1 MKIKSGSNLSKVRKN
16 NYASIL
22 GTIYQ
27 QGPIMRNEIANQLGI
42 TLPTVTTTI
51 KQLLEDGILQEEP
64 LRENF
69 PSLGR
74 KASLVDFAED
84 SGYAVG
90 IEWSPVGI
98 ICCITNLRGKIACK
112 KKIVFDIKNI
122 SYREMLL
129 RTKHCVDE
137 LIKETGVD
145 HEKIIG
151 AGWATPGMVESENG
165 ILVCSSVNYVSWH
178 DEPIQKNLS
187 SLLEMPVCIENH
199 VRARAIG
206 QDMFE
211 RKERPDVYLYYFAQM
226 GISCC
231 VMADGEPFG
240 KGRFGTGDI
249 GHTIMEWDGPVCD
262 CGKKGCLQAFIG
274 EDPLLR
280 QIRNLLEMG
289 KAETLHKLCE
299 DPKKPKIVE
308 VAMAIDC
315 GDEEL
320 KDIVF
325 PAVRYMGISI
335 ANIVNLLNSELVVVD
350 CALMNSQV
358 LRKYLSEIVLE
369 NNLFQ
374 EELDLKI
381 EFIQANRYTGA
392 RGACAMA
399 IEKFVIKNISR
410 E

>member
-27 QGPIMRNEIANQLGI
+27 QGPIMRSEIASQLGI

-51 KQLLEDGILQEEP
+51 KQLLEDGVLREEP
-64 LRENF
+64 VKEES

-74 KASLVDFAED
+74 RASLVDFAED
-84 SGYAVG
+84 SGYVVG

-98 ICCITNLRGKIACK
+98 VCCMTNLRGKITAK
-112 KKIVFDIKNI
+112 KKETFVIKNV
-122 SYREMLL
+122 SYKEMLF
-129 RTKHCVDE
+129 RTKDCVEE
-137 LIKETGVD
+137 LIRETGIGR
-145 HEKIIG
+145 EKILG
-151 AGWATPGMVESENG
+151 AGWATPGMVEPEKG
-165 ILVCSSVNYVSWH
+165 VLVCSSMNSASWR

-187 SLLEMPVCIENH
+187 ALLEMPVCIDNH
-199 VRARAIG
+199 VRVRAIG

-211 RKERPDVYLYYFAQM
+211 REERPDVYLYYFAQM
-226 GISCC
+226 GVSCC

-249 GHTIMEWDGPVCD
+249 GHTIMELNGPACD
-262 CGKKGCLQAFIG
+262 CGKRGCLQAFVG
-274 EDPLLR
+274 EDQLLR
-280 QIRNLLEMG
+280 QARNLLETG
-289 KAETLHKLCE
+289 RAETLRKICE
-299 DPKKPKIVE
+299 NPEKPEIVE
-308 VAMAIDC
+308 LAMAIDC
-315 GDEEL
+315 GDEDL
-320 KDIVF
+320 KEVVF

-374 EELDLKI
+374 KELDLKI
-381 EFIQANRYTGA
+381 DYIQANRYTGA

-399 IEKFVIKNISR
+399 IEKFMIKNH
-410 E
+410 